1 MRRAFR
7 VALVF
12 LFFALLSLRGWAQQE
27 VFVPGKGD
35 AGYSVIPNE
44 DSTEKAPSGYEG
56 QTHKLTET
64 STGNTPTTDSRVFV
78 LKITLGNEIKI
89 CPKADGT
96 SEGDGEFSASVE
108 YSDKQGNTGH
118 IAMDAKAKYKGK
130 VGVESKLDPP
140 PAPRSP
146 SRDGQKPGGD
156 GEFNLRTHFH

>member
-7 VALVF
+7 AGLAAICFVVF
-12 LFFALLSLRGWAQQE
+12 SLASWGQQE

-35 AGYSVIPNE
+35 AGYSLIPSE

-56 QTHKLTET
+56 QTHKYTQT
-64 STGNTPTTDSRVFV
+64 STGNTPATEGKVFV
-78 LKITLGNEIKI
+78 NKIKLGNEIKI